1 MNFFFPP
8 FSFGENV
15 DVKFDCVVCELVE
28 LVKVFG
34 KVLVREKVPPLAS
47 LKHDVDVA
55 VAVLEAFPMPALI
68 AVVFI
73 PILAGETWQINW
85 ITVIILKGDTW
96 MMKC

>member
-1 MNFFFPP
+1 M
-8 FSFGENV
+8 

-55 VAVLEAFPMPALI
+55 VAVLEAFPVPALL
-68 AVVFI
+68 AVVF
-73 PILAGETWQINW
+73 ILAGETWQINW
-85 ITVIILKGDTW
+85 IRI
-96 MMKC
+96 KC

>member
-1 MNFFFPP
+1 M
-8 FSFGENV
+8 

-55 VAVLEAFPMPALI
+55 VAVLEAFPMPALL

-73 PILAGETWQINW
+73 PVLAGETWQINW